1 MYLLAIVSR
10 NKAAPA
16 GFTVTNG
23 INGLLLVVCQ
33 PPDPLPPGSA
43 VMVLVS
49 VFQRV
54 GVLFAV
60 LVVVEAYRL
69 TQRDI
74 QLAHQLPGFG
84 LASGGGDEGF

>member
-43 VMVLVS
+43 MMVLVS

-60 LVVVEAYRL
+60 LVVVEAHRL

-74 QLAHQLPGFG
+74 QQAHQLPGFG

>member
-1 MYLLAIVSR
+1 MNLFAIVGR
-10 NKAAPA
+10 YQAAPA
-16 GFTVTNG
+16 GFTLTHG

-33 PPDPLPPGSA
+33 PLDPLPPGSA
-43 VMVLVS
+43 VVVLVS

-74 QLAHQLPGFG
+74 QQAHQLPGFG